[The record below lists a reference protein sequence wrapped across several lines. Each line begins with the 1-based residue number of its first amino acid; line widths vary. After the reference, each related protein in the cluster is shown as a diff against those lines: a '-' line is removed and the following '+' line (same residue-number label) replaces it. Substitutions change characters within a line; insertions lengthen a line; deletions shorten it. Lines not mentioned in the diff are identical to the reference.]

1 MDEIISR
8 ADARAMAPVRTR
20 GSGKTLHDVTPQ
32 QVLQAALASGDPGI
46 VFQPIM
52 DLASGIV
59 TGYEALSRFH
69 SLDGMAPDLVFA
81 EAHRQ
86 GAGHDLETLA
96 VAKAIEASTSRP
108 ENTVLSLNVSPSTL
122 LTEQFMAVLPV
133 DLTGLQ
139 IEITEHEKITD
150 KDRVL
155 SVLRVLRHRGA
166 AIAVDDLGEGYAGL
180 QQLMML
186 EPDVLKLDRSLVS
199 RAHEVPA
206 KAALIE
212 AISRYALRTGTRVC
226 AEGVECLE
234 ELRLLADLDVGEAQG
249 WVIGRPST
257 TFEQADRAARRACI
271 SALSMILEV
280 GDPTEAGDP
289 DLAGV
294 LSRIATIESLDELAR
309 LMGWVSALL
318 GCAKTAL
325 SVFDPASQTVEA
337 VQPNAWLPNGR
348 RFSLSDFPLTDE
360 VLRRNVV
367 AQVVAGSP
375 GADEAESEFLKHDGF
390 GALLM
395 VPVYSGSHPVGLLEC
410 YATAALPWT
419 RHQIRTI
426 RCVAAV
432 TGPVLRNLAQR
443 PR

>member
-1 MDEIISR
+1 
-8 ADARAMAPVRTR
+8 MAPVRTR
-20 GSGKTLHDVTPQ
+20 GSGERLRSAAQ
-32 QVLQAALASGDPGI
+32 QRVLSSALANGDPDI

-59 TGYEALSRFH
+59 TGYEALSRFP
-69 SLDGMAPDLVFA
+69 SLGGTAPDLVFA
-81 EAHRQ
+81 EAHRE
-86 GAGHDLETLA
+86 GDGHELETLA
-96 VAKAIEASTSRP
+96 LAKAITAGASRP
-108 ENTVLSLNVSPSTL
+108 ANTILSLNVSPSTL
-122 LTEQFMAVLPV
+122 LTRQFLDVLPG
-133 DLTGLQ
+133 DLAGMQ
-139 IEITEHEKITD
+139 IEITEHEKISD
-150 KDRVL
+150 KEQVL
-155 SVLRVLRHRGA
+155 AILRLLRRRGA
-166 AIAVDDLGEGYAGL
+166 TIAVDDLGEGYAGL
-180 QQLMML
+180 QQLMTL
-186 EPDVLKLDRSLVS
+186 EPDVLKLDRSLVTG
-199 RAHEVPA
+199 AHESPA

-249 WVIGRPST
+249 WLIGRPAT
-257 TFEQADRAARRACI
+257 TFEQAHTTARRACI

-280 GDPTEAGDP
+280 GDATEAGDP

-294 LSRIATIESLDELAR
+294 LSRIATTETLDELAR

-325 SVFDPASQTVEA
+325 SLCDPAAQTIEA
-337 VQPNAWLPNGR
+337 VLPDAWLPNGR
-348 RFSLSDFPLTDE
+348 RFTISDFPLTDA

-375 GADEAESEFLKHDGF
+375 GADPAEEAFLRHEGF
-390 GALLM
+390 GSLLM
-395 VPVYSGSHPVGLLEC
+395 VPVYSGPQAVGLLEC

-432 TGPVLRNLAQR
+432 TGPVLRNLGQH
-443 PR
+443 

>member
-1 MDEIISR
+1 MS
-8 ADARAMAPVRTR
+8 PVRTR
-20 GSGKTLHDVTPQ
+20 GSGQTHSDVARQ
-32 QVLQAALASGDPGI
+32 QVLRSALASGEPGI

-59 TGYEALSRFH
+59 TGYEALSRFP
-69 SLDGMAPDLVFA
+69 SFDGQPPDLVFA
-81 EAHRQ
+81 EAHRA

-96 VAKAIEASTSRP
+96 LSKAIELGAERP
-108 ENTVLSLNVSPSTL
+108 ANTGLSLNVSPSTL
-122 LTEQFMAVLPV
+122 LTRQFMDVLPA
-133 DLTGLQ
+133 DLAGLQ
-139 IEITEHEKITD
+139 IEITEHEKISD
-150 KDRVL
+150 KESVL
-155 SVLRVLRHRGA
+155 SVLRQLRRRGA
-166 AIAVDDLGEGYAGL
+166 TIAVDDLGEGYAGL

-186 EPDVLKLDRSLVS
+186 EPDVLKLDRSLVT
-199 RAHEVPA
+199 RAHEHPA

-226 AEGVECLE
+226 AEGAECLE

-249 WVIGRPST
+249 WIIGRPSA
-257 TFEQADRAARRACI
+257 TFEQADKAARRACI

-294 LSRIATIESLDELAR
+294 LSRIATTETLDELAR

-325 SVFDPASQTVEA
+325 SLYDPASQTVEA
-337 VQPNAWLPNGR
+337 VQPNAWLPEGR
-348 RFSLSDFPLTDE
+348 HFNLLEFPLTDE

-375 GADEAESEFLKHDGF
+375 GADEAESALLRQEGF

-395 VPVYSGSHPVGLLEC
+395 VPVYSGPRPVGVIEC
-410 YATAALPWT
+410 YSTAALPWT
-419 RHQIRTI
+419 RHQIRTM

-432 TGPVLRNLAQR
+432 TGPVLRNLGQR
-443 PR
+443 TG

>member
-1 MDEIISR
+1 MS
-8 ADARAMAPVRTR
+8 PVRTR
-20 GSGKTLHDVTPQ
+20 GSGQALRDVERQ
-32 QVLQAALASGDPGI
+32 QAFRSALASGDPGI

-59 TGYEALSRFH
+59 TGYEALSRFP
-69 SLDGMAPDLVFA
+69 SLDDMPPDLVFA
-81 EAHRQ
+81 EAHRA

-96 VAKAIEASTSRP
+96 LARAIESGAARP

-122 LTEQFMAVLPV
+122 LTPQFVKVLPKN
-133 DLTGLQ
+133 LTGMQ
-139 IEITEHEKITD
+139 IEITEHEKISD
-150 KDRVL
+150 KERVL
-155 SVLRVLRHRGA
+155 SVLRMLRRRGA

-180 QQLMML
+180 QQLMTL

-199 RAHEVPA
+199 RAHENPA
-206 KAALIE
+206 QAALIE
-212 AISRYALRTGTRVC
+212 AISHYALRTGTKVC

-234 ELRLLADLDVGEAQG
+234 ELRLLADLDVSEAQG
-249 WVIGRPST
+249 WVIGRPT
-257 TFEQADRAARRACI
+257 ATFEQAAKAARRACI

-294 LSRIATIESLDELAR
+294 LSRIATTESLDELAR

-325 SVFDPASQTVEA
+325 SLCDPAMQTIEA
-337 VQPNAWLPNGR
+337 VQPDAWLPNGR
-348 RFSLSDFPLTDE
+348 RFLLSDFPLTEE

-375 GADEAESEFLKHDGF
+375 GADEAESTFLKHEGF

-395 VPVYSGSHPVGLLEC
+395 VPVYSGPDPVGLLEC
-410 YATAALPWT
+410 YSNAALPWT

-432 TGPVLRNLAQR
+432 TGPVLRNLGQR
-443 PR
+443 PS

>member
-1 MDEIISR
+1 MS
-8 ADARAMAPVRTR
+8 PVRTR
-20 GSGKTLHDVTPQ
+20 GSGQSHSDVARQ
-32 QVLQAALASGDPGI
+32 QVLRSALASGEPGI

-59 TGYEALSRFH
+59 TGYEALSRFP
-69 SLDGMAPDLVFA
+69 SFDGQPPDLVFA
-81 EAHRQ
+81 EAHRA

-96 VAKAIEASTSRP
+96 LSKAIELGAERP
-108 ENTVLSLNVSPSTL
+108 ANTGLSLNVSPSTL
-122 LTEQFMAVLPV
+122 LTRQFMDVLPA
-133 DLTGLQ
+133 DLAGLQ
-139 IEITEHEKITD
+139 IEITEHEKISD
-150 KDRVL
+150 KESVL
-155 SVLRVLRHRGA
+155 SVLRQLRRRGA
-166 AIAVDDLGEGYAGL
+166 TIAVDDLGEGYAGL

-186 EPDVLKLDRSLVS
+186 EPDVLKLDRSLVT
-199 RAHEVPA
+199 RAHEHPA

-212 AISRYALRTGTRVC
+212 AISRYALRTGPRVC
-226 AEGVECLE
+226 AEGAECLE

-249 WVIGRPST
+249 WIIGRPSA
-257 TFEQADRAARRACI
+257 TFEQADKAARRACI

-294 LSRIATIESLDELAR
+294 LSRIATTETLDELAR

-325 SVFDPASQTVEA
+325 SLYDPASQTVEA
-337 VQPNAWLPNGR
+337 VQPNAWLPEGR
-348 RFSLSDFPLTDE
+348 HFNLLEFPLTDE

-375 GADEAESEFLKHDGF
+375 GADEAESALLRQEGF

-395 VPVYSGSHPVGLLEC
+395 VPVYSGPRPVGVIEC
-410 YATAALPWT
+410 YSTAALPWT
-419 RHQIRTI
+419 RHQIRTM

-432 TGPVLRNLAQR
+432 TGPVLRNLGQR
-443 PR
+443 TG

>member
-1 MDEIISR
+1 
-8 ADARAMAPVRTR
+8 MAPVRTR
-20 GSGKTLHDVTPQ
+20 GAGRTQSDTASQ
-32 QVLQAALASGDPGI
+32 QVLRAALANGDPGI

-59 TGYEALSRFH
+59 TGYEALSRFP
-69 SLDGMAPDLVFA
+69 SQDGMSPDLVFA

-86 GAGHDLETLA
+86 GGGHDLETLA
-96 VAKAIEASTSRP
+96 VAKAIEAGALRP

-122 LTEQFMAVLPV
+122 LTRQFMHVLPQ

-139 IEITEHEKITD
+139 IEITEHEKIIDSEQVT
-150 KDRVL
+150 
-155 SVLRVLRHRGA
+155 SVLRVLRRRGA

-234 ELRLLADLDVGEAQG
+234 ELRLLADLDVDEAQG
-249 WVIGRPST
+249 WVIGRPAT

-294 LSRIATIESLDELAR
+294 LSRIATIERLDELAR

-325 SVFDPASQTVEA
+325 SVCDPAMQTIEA
-337 VQPNAWLPNGR
+337 VQPDAWLPNGR
-348 RFSLSDFPLTDE
+348 RFNLSEFPLTDE

-367 AQVVAGSP
+367 AQVVAGAP
-375 GADEAESEFLKHDGF
+375 GADEAESDFLKHEGF

-443 PR
+443 

>member
-1 MDEIISR
+1 MS
-8 ADARAMAPVRTR
+8 PVRTR
-20 GSGKTLHDVTPQ
+20 GSGQTHSDVARQ
-32 QVLQAALASGDPGI
+32 QVLRSALASGEPGI

-59 TGYEALSRFH
+59 TGYEALSRFP
-69 SLDGMAPDLVFA
+69 SFDGQPPDLVFA
-81 EAHRQ
+81 EAHRA

-96 VAKAIEASTSRP
+96 LSKAIELGAERP
-108 ENTVLSLNVSPSTL
+108 ANTGLSLNVSPSTL
-122 LTEQFMAVLPV
+122 LTRQFMDVLPA
-133 DLTGLQ
+133 DLGGLQ
-139 IEITEHEKITD
+139 IEITEHEKISD
-150 KDRVL
+150 KESVL
-155 SVLRVLRHRGA
+155 SVLRQLRRRGA
-166 AIAVDDLGEGYAGL
+166 TIAVDDLGEGYAGL

-186 EPDVLKLDRSLVS
+186 EPDVLKLDRSLVT
-199 RAHEVPA
+199 RAHEHPA

-249 WVIGRPST
+249 WIIGRPSA
-257 TFEQADRAARRACI
+257 TFEQADKAARRACI

-294 LSRIATIESLDELAR
+294 LSRIATTETLDELAR

-325 SVFDPASQTVEA
+325 SLYDPATQTVEA
-337 VQPNAWLPNGR
+337 VQPNAWLPEGR
-348 RFSLSDFPLTDE
+348 RFSLLEFPLTDE

-375 GADEAESEFLKHDGF
+375 GADEAESALLGQEGF

-395 VPVYSGSHPVGLLEC
+395 VPVYSGPRPVGVIEC
-410 YATAALPWT
+410 YSTPALPWT
-419 RHQIRTI
+419 RHQIRTM

-432 TGPVLRNLAQR
+432 TGPVLRNLGQR
-443 PR
+443 TG